1 MALYPG
7 FVGCVAGWHP
17 AGPLRQLWELD
28 HTLARTPVT
37 VFICESCQGQSPKW
51 QGQCPHCGEWNT
63 LVAQSGAASRP
74 GGRARAA
81 LVAATAAS
89 PLSQAMEAAAAG
101 DELRRL
107 SLGMGELDRVLGG
120 GLVPG
125 SVTLLGG
132 EPGIGKSTLLLQ
144 VAGALAAGHSVL
156 YATGEESTAQVALRA
171 RRLGGAYQRVQ
182 VAAETDL
189 DTVLGMAA
197 AQKPALLVVDSI
209 QTMQLASVTNAAGAV
224 TQLRECTAALVRF
237 AKGSGT
243 AVLIV
248 GHVTKDGAIAGPR
261 LLEHLVDTVL
271 YFERDAGSRFRRVR
285 AAKNRFGAANELGFF
300 LMQETGLKEVK
311 NPAAIFLSRA
321 PQPVAGSI
329 VMVTRD
335 GNRPLLVEVQGLVD
349 PSRFGSPRRVAQ
361 GIDAGRLAML
371 LAVLHR
377 HAGVPLQEHDVFAN
391 VVGGLSI
398 DEPASDLAVVL
409 ALASSLR
416 EVALPADLV
425 VFGEIGLTGEV
436 RPVAFGEE
444 RIREA
449 AKLGFRRALVPEANV
464 PRAPVEGIEVAG
476 VARIEDALR
485 RVLKD

>member
-1 MALYPG
+1 
-7 FVGCVAGWHP
+7 
-17 AGPLRQLWELD
+17 
-28 HTLARTPVT
+28 
-37 VFICESCQGQSPKW
+37 
-51 QGQCPHCGEWNT
+51 
-63 LVAQSGAASRP
+63 
-74 GGRARAA
+74 
-81 LVAATAAS
+81 
-89 PLSQAMEAAAAG
+89 
-101 DELRRL
+101 
-107 SLGMGELDRVLGG
+107 MGELDRVLGG

-144 VAGALAAGHSVL
+144 VAGAMAANRPVGAAEPASVQAARRGVL
-156 YATGEESTAQVALRA
+156 YATGEESAHQVALRA
-171 RRLGGAYQRVQ
+171 RRLGGAWRDVQ
-182 VAAETDL
+182 VLAETDL
-189 DTVLGMAA
+189 DTVLALAEAA
-197 AQKPALLVVDSI
+197 RPALLVIDSI
-209 QTMQLASVTNAAGAV
+209 QTMQLAAVPNAAGAV

-237 AKGSGT
+237 AKGSGA

-300 LMQETGLKEVK
+300 LMQDSGLKEVK
-311 NPAAIFLSRA
+311 NPAAIFLARA
-321 PQPVAGSI
+321 PQPVAGSL

-335 GNRPLLVEVQGLVD
+335 GTRPLLVEVQGLVD
-349 PSRFGSPRRVAQ
+349 PSRLGSPRRVAQ
-361 GIDAGRLAML
+361 GLDGGRLAML
-371 LAVLHR
+371 LAVMNR
-377 HAGVPLQEHDVFAN
+377 HGGVALQEHDVFAN

-398 DEPASDLAVVL
+398 DEPAADLAVAL

-416 EVALPADLV
+416 GVALGAEVV
-425 VFGEIGLTGEV
+425 VFGELGLTGEV

-464 PRAPVEGIEVAG
+464 PRVPIEGIEIVG
-476 VARIEDALR
+476 LARIEDALR
-485 RVLKD
+485 QALPSRPV

>member
-1 MALYPG
+1 
-7 FVGCVAGWHP
+7 VSRAGILARLLFSRIQNWT
-17 AGPLRQLWELD
+17 R
-28 HTLARTPVT
+28 TLARTPAVLY
-37 VFICESCQGQSPKW
+37 ICDACHGSSAKW

-63 LVAQSGAASRP
+63 LAAQAAASSARTT
-74 GGRARAA
+74 GKARAAA
-81 LVAATAAS
+81 LVAASASESLAGAIQAAS
-89 PLSQAMEAAAAG
+89 DAQFE
-101 DELRRL
+101 RL
-107 SLGMGELDRVLGG
+107 GLGMDELDRVLGG
-120 GLVPG
+120 GVVPG

-144 VAGALAAGHSVL
+144 VAGALAASRPVL

-171 RRLGGAYQRVQ
+171 RRLGGAWKQVQ
-182 VAAETDL
+182 VVAETDL
-189 DTVLGMAA
+189 DTVIALAG
-197 AQKPALLVVDSI
+197 AQRPALLVIDSI
-209 QTMQLASVTNAAGAV
+209 QTMQLAALAGAAGAV

-300 LMQETGLKEVK
+300 LMQDSGLKEVK

-321 PQPVAGSI
+321 PNPVAGSV

-335 GNRPLLVEVQGLVD
+335 GNRPLLVEVQALVD
-349 PSRFGSPRRVAQ
+349 PSRFGAPRRIAQ

-377 HAGVPLQEHDVFAN
+377 HGGVALQEHDVFAN

-398 DEPASDLAVVL
+398 DEPAWDLPVAL
-409 ALASSLR
+409 ALASSLGDM
-416 EVALPADLV
+416 ALAADLV
-425 VFGEIGLTGEV
+425 VFGELGLTGEV
-436 RPVAFGEE
+436 RPVAYGEE

-449 AKLGFRRALVPEANV
+449 AKLGFRRALVPEANL
-464 PRAPVEGIEVAG
+464 PRAAIEGIQVIG
-476 VARIEDALR
+476 VGRIEDALAR
-485 RVLKD
+485 GLPGRPV

>member
-1 MALYPG
+1 VSRASIKALI
-7 FVGCVAGWHP
+7 A
-17 AGPLRQLWELD
+17 LRSDLKRDL
-28 HTLARTPVT
+28 TLARATTIYV
-37 VFICESCQGQSPKW
+37 CEACHGQAPKW
-51 QGQCPHCGEWNT
+51 QGQCPHCGEWNSLT
-63 LVAQSGAASRP
+63 AQVQAAGSRAAVR
-74 GGRARAA
+74 GRPA
-81 LVAATAAS
+81 LVASSAPAS
-89 PLSQAMEAAAAG
+89 LSEAIAAG
-101 DELRRL
+101 VSGGAGRL
-107 SLGMGELDRVLGG
+107 TVGLGELDRVLGG

-144 VAGALAAGHSVL
+144 VAQALAVRATVL

-171 RRLGGAYQRVQ
+171 QRLGGAYERVHLL
-182 VAAETDL
+182 AETDL
-189 DTVLGMAA
+189 DTVLALA
-197 AQKPALLVVDSI
+197 EQLHPALLVVDSI
-209 QTMQLASVTNAAGAV
+209 QTMALAAVPSAAGAV

-237 AKGSGT
+237 AKASGT

-261 LLEHLVDTVL
+261 MLEHLVDTVL

-321 PQPVAGSI
+321 PQPVVGSL

-335 GNRPLLVEVQGLVD
+335 GTRPLLVEVQGLVD
-349 PSRFGSPRRVAQ
+349 PSRLGAPRRVAQ
-361 GIDAGRLAML
+361 GIDGGRLAMV

-377 HAGVPLQEHDVFAN
+377 HGGVSLQEHDVFAN
-391 VVGGLSI
+391 VVGGLDI
-398 DEPASDLAVVL
+398 DEPAWDLPVAL

-416 EVALPADLV
+416 DFALPPDLV
-425 VFGEIGLTGEV
+425 VFGELGLTGEV
-436 RPVAFGEE
+436 RPVTFGEE

-449 AKLGFRRALVPEANV
+449 AKLGFRRALVPEGNL
-464 PRAPVEGIEVAG
+464 PRERVEGIDIRG
-476 VARIEDALR
+476 VARIGDALSR
-485 RVLKD
+485 IFG